1 MEYIEHI
8 TQEGERWDTIAYRY
22 YGDAALLSPL
32 AEANEHLQLL
42 PALPAG
48 LPVRVPLVADTEALA
63 TQDLPPWM
71 R

>member
-42 PALPAG
+42 PVLPAG
-48 LPVRVPLVADTEALA
+48 LPVRVPLVSDTEALA